1 MNNSGISHNI
11 SELVL
16 VRHGETAGES
26 SIRYYGATDIPLSDL
41 GRQQMMRAGDALR
54 GIHFRAVITSPLKR
68 SREGA
73 SLVLNGY
80 KTADVVVEGF
90 REIDFGDWEGLTAD
104 EIAERHPELYHE
116 WRVHGRLEG
125 FPGGEKRED
134 FYSRIAVAAEDVF
147 SDIGL
152 PVLAVLHKGVIRGIL
167 SHLLGVPPGNLAD
180 QRIEL
185 GSIHRL
191 RKLAAGWEL
200 VVENETAHLGELRME
215 HS

>member
-1 MNNSGISHNI
+1 MNSSGISHNA

-41 GRQQMMRAGDALR
+41 GRRQMMSAGNALR
-54 GIHFRAVITSPLKR
+54 GIAFRAVVTSPLRR

-73 SLVLNGY
+73 SLVLDGY
-80 KTADVVVEGF
+80 ETADVVVEAF

-116 WRVHGRLEG
+116 WRVHGRLDG
-125 FPGGEKRED
+125 FPGGETRKK
-134 FYSRIAVAAEDVF
+134 FYTRIAKAADDVF
-147 SDIGL
+147 SDMGL

-167 SHLLGVPPGNLAD
+167 SHLLDVPPGNLAD

-191 RKLAAGWEL
+191 RRSATGWEL
-200 VVENETAHLGELRME
+200 VAENETAHLGELRIE